1 MERQKEEET
10 DNPPGDEMEAEEE
23 SGGEGLRAWT
33 RVDREVVRADRSG
46 RTVGGA
52 TGVSSVMGGKDGEI
66 VT

>member
-1 MERQKEEET
+1 
-10 DNPPGDEMEAEEE
+10 MEAEEE
-23 SGGEGLRAWT
+23 AGGEGLRAWT